1 MGIVNIKDMLKENKL
16 KHIIIFV
23 ISFFVIY
30 STLLTS
36 IATKKYTLKEGEIA
50 KTNIKAQRE
59 FKDEISTEARIRDA
73 ENSVQPQY
81 AKKTEIKDTAV
92 DHINNLFVE
101 LVKLKDLNSDEKDKI
116 SKLKGSTDIALSD
129 DDISYLL
136 KLSKDELKSLQDFIV
151 STLSEIYDNSIEYN
165 PEVSKEINDEKLK
178 RAQETVLLKFN
189 SSKFSKAIRDIGT
202 TVANSQIKPNSI
214 YDKDKTEELK
224 KEAIKKVSPVM
235 IKKDQIIVK
244 EGEPVTKYQLE
255 LLKTIGLLN
264 NGGPSEW
271 YLYVSLAVFVAF
283 ILIVESYYLF
293 RYHNELYWDLKK
305 YMMINLLSCIS
316 VILARVLSL
325 ASPFLIPFACIPMLM
340 TLLLDHK
347 ISLAISVINT
357 LLISA
362 AMGFKIE
369 TTLLAVINAV
379 MGAIILRKMQQRND
393 ILYACL
399 SISLINLIT
408 SFSIGFLLSNNA
420 LDILKNA
427 IFSVVSSCLSGVL
440 TIGFLPFFE
449 STFDIVTTIKLLEL
463 SNPNNPL
470 LKKLLMEAPGTYHH
484 SVIVANLAEVAAE
497 EVGGNPVLARVSSYY
512 HDIGKIKRP
521 FFFKENQLNG
531 DNPHNKITPNLS
543 ALIITS
549 HVKDGLE
556 LAKDFKVP
564 RIIRDVIEQ
573 HHGDSLVKYFYITAK
588 NSSDN
593 PESINEED
601 FRYPGPIPYSKEA
614 GIVMLADSIEASVRS
629 INEPT
634 SEKIEVMVDSI
645 FKDKLAEGQ
654 LDNCDLTLKDLDK
667 IKKAFLK
674 SLSGIYHQRI
684 EYPTDKWAKKQNEE
698 IKE

>member
-1 MGIVNIKDMLKENKL
+1 MGIVNIKDIFKENKL
-16 KHIIIFV
+16 KHFIIFIV
-23 ISFFVIY
+23 SFLVIY
-30 STLLTS
+30 SALFTS

-59 FKDEISTEARIRDA
+59 FKDELSSEARVRDA
-73 ENSVQPQY
+73 VNAVQPQY
-81 AKKTEIKDTAV
+81 TKKTEIKDTAI
-92 DHINNLFVE
+92 DHINSFFVE
-101 LVKLKDLNSDEKDKI
+101 LLKLKDLNTDEKDKI
-116 SKLKGSTDIALSD
+116 SKLKLSTDIALSD
-129 DDISYLL
+129 DDFSTLL
-136 KLSKDELKSLQDFIV
+136 KLSKDELKTLQNLIV
-151 STLSEIYDNSIEYN
+151 STLTEIYDNSIEYN

-189 SSKFSKAIRDIGT
+189 SSKFSKSVKDVGT
-202 TVANSQIKPNSI
+202 TIANSQLKPNSI
-214 YDKDKTEELK
+214 FDKDKTEESK
-224 KEAIKKVSPVM
+224 KEAIKKVTPVM

-255 LLKTIGLLN
+255 LLKTIGVLN
-264 NGGPSEW
+264 TGKNSEW

-283 ILIVESYYLF
+283 ILMLESYYLF
-293 RYHNELYWDLKK
+293 RYHKELYLDCGK

-316 VILARVLSL
+316 IGLARVLSIV
-325 ASPFLIPFACIPMLM
+325 SPFLIPFACIPMLM

-347 ISLAISVINT
+347 ISLAMSVVNT

-379 MGAIILRKMQQRND
+379 MGAIILKKMQQRND
-393 ILYACL
+393 ILYSCL
-399 SISLINLIT
+399 WISLINLIT
-408 SFSIGFLLSNNA
+408 SFSVGFLLSNNA
-420 LDILKNA
+420 FDILKNTILA
-427 IFSVVSSCLSGVL
+427 VCASCASGVL

-463 SNPNNPL
+463 SNPNSPL

-484 SVIVANLAEVAAE
+484 SVIVANLAEIAAE

-512 HDIGKIKRP
+512 HDVGKIKRP
-521 FFFKENQLNG
+521 FFFKENQFNG

-556 LAKDFKVP
+556 LAKDYKVP
-564 RIIRDVIEQ
+564 AIIRDVIEQ

-593 PESINEED
+593 PDSINEED
-601 FRYPGPIPYSKEA
+601 FSYQGPIPLTKEA
-614 GIVMLADSIEASVRS
+614 GIVMLADSIEAAVRS

-634 SEKIEVMVDSI
+634 SEKIEAMVDNI

-684 EYPTDKWAKKQNEE
+684 EYPTDKWANKHNEE